1 MATPAD
7 KLASSLEALQKLQE
21 QGAVAIRSSQLTR
34 TNRERLT
41 KNGFLQ
47 EVMKGWYISSRPD
60 EAAGESTAWY
70 ASFWEFCAAYL
81 EERFGDNWSLSP
93 EQSLTIHAENWN
105 VPEQL
110 LVRAKRGDN

>member
-21 QGAVAIRSSQLTR
+21 QGAVAIRSRQLTR

-47 EVMKGWYISSRPD
+47 EVMKGWYIPSRPD
-60 EAAGESTAWY
+60 EAAG
-70 ASFWEFCAAYL
+70 
-81 EERFGDNWSLSP
+81 
-93 EQSLTIHAENWN
+93 
-105 VPEQL
+105 
-110 LVRAKRGDN
+110 

>member
-21 QGAVAIRSSQLTR
+21 QGVVAIRSSALTR

-60 EAAGESTAWY
+60 EAAAQS
-70 ASFWEFCAAYL
+70 AAITSPSPCLITRRYL
-81 EERFGDNWSLSP
+81 TFALACPTPVKAQPTRVYVYS
-93 EQSLTIHAENWN
+93 H
-105 VPEQL
+105 
-110 LVRAKRGDN
+110 